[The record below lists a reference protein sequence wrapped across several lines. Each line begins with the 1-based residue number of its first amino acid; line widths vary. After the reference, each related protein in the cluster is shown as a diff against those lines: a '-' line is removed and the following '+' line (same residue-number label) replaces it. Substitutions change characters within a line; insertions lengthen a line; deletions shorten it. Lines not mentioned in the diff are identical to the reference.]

1 MDDDEP
7 KVTGKDSKMTRRQD
21 KTTRKKQPPFNI
33 VNQSELDWIDTGWM
47 MKGDNAR
54 DNRGIEKRDIGQTSI
69 NESNNGHIRIK
80 DIQEA
85 NLLRCGED
93 YEGGKNPQERRK
105 VARIV
110 TSIVQ
115 E

>member
-1 MDDDEP
+1 M
-7 KVTGKDSKMTRRQD
+7 
-21 KTTRKKQPPFNI
+21 
-33 VNQSELDWIDTGWM
+33 GWM

-85 NLLRCGED
+85 NPVEMR
-93 YEGGKNPQERRK
+93 
-105 VARIV
+105 
-110 TSIVQ
+110 
-115 E
+115 